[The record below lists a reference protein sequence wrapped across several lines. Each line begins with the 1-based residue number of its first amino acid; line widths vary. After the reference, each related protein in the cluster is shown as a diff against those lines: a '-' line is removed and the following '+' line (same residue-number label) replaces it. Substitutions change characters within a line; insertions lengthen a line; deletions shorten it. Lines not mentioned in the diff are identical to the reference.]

1 MYKWRIKIMKKY
13 LFNIYFESS
22 SELPTKNVVA
32 SNFREVYETLTEK
45 EKESII
51 NVYNTS
57 VEVI

>member
-1 MYKWRIKIMKKY
+1 MYKIKIMKKY

-22 SELPTKNVVA
+22 SELPTKNIVA
-32 SNFREVYETLTEK
+32 SSFREVYETLSEK
-45 EKESII
+45 EKDSII

>member
-1 MYKWRIKIMKKY
+1 MKKY

-32 SNFREVYETLTEK
+32 STFREVYETLSEK
-45 EKESII
+45 EKDSII

-57 VEVI
+57 VEVL

>member
-1 MYKWRIKIMKKY
+1 MKKY

-22 SELPTKNVVA
+22 SELPTRNIVA
-32 SNFREVYETLTEK
+32 STFSEAYETLSEK
-45 EKESII
+45 EKDSII